1 MAGFQRSASLF
12 GKALLVAGLAAA
24 GAVQAQPAE
33 GGKAGSAPVYAGDV
47 TPGGG
52 EMFFDLVL
60 ARPLG
65 LVGTVLGSAA
75 FIVSLP
81 FDAISGDVSGPAR
94 KLIEEPAQFTFSR
107 PLGQFD

>member
-1 MAGFQRSASLF
+1 MARFQRSVSRF
-12 GKALLVAGLAAA
+12 GKALLVAGVVMGSVAH
-24 GAVQAQPAE
+24 AQTTE
-33 GGKAGSAPVYAGDV
+33 SSQIGKAPVYAGDT

-52 EMFFDLVL
+52 EMLIDLVL

-65 LVGTVLGSAA
+65 LVGTVLGSAI

-81 FDAISGDVSGPAR
+81 FDAIAGDVAGPAR
-94 KLIEEPAQFTFSR
+94 KLVEEPAQFTFSR